1 MRPCSAVLT
10 CLPALLLV
18 HCSAFQF
25 AVLNAYKR
33 ERFSNHGATRV
44 AALTVAVKGL
54 ALAATSASKP
64 TESLLDSNH
73 NQSGRTLPTSAVSE
87 PLTGTE
93 QQKQPQSRS
102 RKLQQRKEP
111 PMDRAEAAQTL
122 QKLVADF
129 RRAQMSAKP
138 QVAGAPEPVGLAD
151 FVAYARR
158 CLHSK
163 LPEFA
168 VEAYSLY
175 KSAFSSGAGGSS
187 TVTRASRDTQAGRSE
202 HYLTSAPLLL
212 CTMRAHLM
220 MRNVYDALVLLQQA
234 RAHGVALESHNN
246 CMLIVG

>member
-1 MRPCSAVLT
+1 MRRCPAVLA
-10 CLPALLLV
+10 CLPVLLLLV

-25 AVLNAYKR
+25 AVLNAHGR
-33 ERFSNHGATRV
+33 ERFTIHGATRV
-44 AALTVAVKGL
+44 TAANRGS
-54 ALAATSASKP
+54 ALAAVPASKQP
-64 TESLLDSNH
+64 DALLDSNH
-73 NQSGRTLPTSAVSE
+73 APTGSSIPKAAVSE
-87 PLTGTE
+87 ALTGTE
-93 QQKQPQSRS
+93 QQKQPRSQS

-111 PMDRAEAAQTL
+111 AMDRAEAAQTL
-122 QKLVADF
+122 HKIVADF
-129 RRAQMSAKP
+129 RRAQMVSSKP
-138 QVAGAPEPVGLAD
+138 PVAGAPEPVGLPD

-175 KSAFSSGAGGSS
+175 KSAFSGGAGGSS

-234 RAHGVALESHNN
+234 RAHGVSLESHNN